1 MNKQRR
7 KEIQIISNDLIPLM
21 TSIEDLLVEEQDYFD
36 NMPENLQSSEKAEIS
51 ENAISYL
58 EEALDNIRDCVDNLE
73 SILEG

>member
-7 KEIQIISNDLIPLM
+7 KEIQTISNDLLPLM
-21 TSIEDLLVEEQDYFD
+21 TSIEDLLAEEQDYFD

-58 EEALDNIRDCVDNLE
+58 EEALDNIRECIDNLE